1 MILSCFGILIIGVL
15 SLTVV
20 VPTVLITQ
28 FQVSVTYMI
37 ACSLIVTGPLQLAFT
52 RFVSDRLF
60 EERDDLVISNY
71 RAVQLA
77 CTVASGLIAVV
88 AMGLGFQA
96 EPLGYR
102 VLMIAGFVIATTR
115 ENDHTFDISTSAA
128 RELLGT
134 IYIPSAKLLIDGGS
148 SKVAD
153 ESAWTVIVA
162 KALEMHG
169 SPNLVV
175 NANYAGSPTPV
186 PAGVGPSSSV
196 RLTQ

>member
-1 MILSCFGILIIGVL
+1 VAKGTTLHLSPGEHFFINGKLELQEDAVL
-15 SLTVV
+15 DGDDV
-20 VPTVLITQ
+20 VLI
-28 FQVSVTYMI
+28 FDKK
-37 ACSLIVTGPLQLAFT
+37 
-52 RFVSDRLF
+52 SDF
-60 EERDDLVISNY
+60 KFKD
-71 RAVQLA
+71 
-77 CTVASGLIAVV
+77 
-88 AMGLGFQA
+88 QA
-96 EPLGYR
+96 EIRLRGR
-102 VLMIAGFVIATTR
+102 KDGAFAGFVIATTR

-196 RLTQ
+196 RLTR